1 MQSEY
6 INVDDMV
13 PGKYYIV
20 VPVDKTYVKY
30 YIGKYLYGN
39 TYPDNVYAFSPV
51 IVLNNNS
58 QFTYQDDLILDES
71 EIEGVIE
78 SMLPFPRRKSVK
90 KRATQ
95 RSRHGGKKSKKS
107 KISKKFKKSY

>member
-20 VPVDKTYVKY
+20 VPVDKTFVKY

-39 TYPDNVYAFSPV
+39 TYPDNVYVFSDV
-51 IVLNNNS
+51 VVLKANG
-58 QFTYQDDLILDES
+58 QFAYQDDELIMDEL
-71 EIEGVIE
+71 EIESIVE
-78 SMLPFPRRKSVK
+78 SMLPSTMQKSVK

-95 RSRHGGKKSKKS
+95 RSRHGGKKSRKS
-107 KISKKFKKSY
+107 RKSKKSY

>member
-20 VPVDKTYVKY
+20 VPVDKTNVKY

-58 QFTYQDDLILDES
+58 QFTYQDDELIMDEL
-71 EIEGVIE
+71 EIESVVE
-78 SMLPFPRRKSVK
+78 SMLPSTMKKSVK

-95 RSRHGGKKSKKS
+95 RSRHGGKKSRKS
-107 KISKKFKKSY
+107 KKNRKSY